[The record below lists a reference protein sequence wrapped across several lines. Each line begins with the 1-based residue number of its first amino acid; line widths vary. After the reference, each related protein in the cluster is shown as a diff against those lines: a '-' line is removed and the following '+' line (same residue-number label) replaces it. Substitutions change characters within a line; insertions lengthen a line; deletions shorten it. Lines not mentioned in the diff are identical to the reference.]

1 MRDAINNNPVVQAAV
16 IGVLLIGGLFFFL
29 SSTGGGGEEE
39 AEAPATEATVTVAG
53 SEASGSAEGATPGEA
68 VEGAIDEAVE
78 EAVRPSLESALSQ
91 VTAAATDTPPLPPKV
106 TAAWEANRTLVLL
119 FVQDGGID
127 DRLVESATRGLDGF
141 RDTELFVVP
150 AAKISRYAAIA
161 EGVGV
166 DRVPAL
172 VVVSPKDLEKSV
184 PVASVHFGYLSPQSV
199 SQAVIDA
206 GYTGPTV
213 DYHP

>member
-1 MRDAINNNPVVQAAV
+1 MRDAINNNPVLQAAV

-39 AEAPATEATVTVAG
+39 AEAPSTETTVTVG
-53 SEASGSAEGATPGEA
+53 GEAAEGAVEA
-68 VEGAIDEAVE
+68 VAGA
-78 EAVRPSLESALSQ
+78 PSLESALSR
-91 VTAAATDTPPLPPKV
+91 VSAAATETPPLPAEV

-119 FVQDGGID
+119 FVHDGGID
-127 DRLVESATRGLDGF
+127 DRLVESATRGLGGF
-141 RDTELFVVP
+141 RDAELFIVP
-150 AAKISRYAAIA
+150 AAQISRYAAIT

-184 PVASVHFGYLSPQSV
+184 PVASVHFGYQSPQSI

-206 GYTGPTV
+206 GYEGPTV

>member
-1 MRDAINNNPVVQAAV
+1 MRDAINNNPVAQIAV
-16 IGVLLIGGLFFFL
+16 VAVLLVAVGFFVL
-29 SSTGGGGEEE
+29 SSTGGGGKEKAATET
-39 AEAPATEATVTVAG
+39 AVDLAPAEGGAG
-53 SEASGSAEGATPGEA
+53 AAGPASLEA
-68 VEGAIDEAVE
+68 V
-78 EAVRPSLESALSQ
+78 LSGLDPAQ
-91 VTAAATDTPPLPPKV
+91 TEVPPLPRRV

-119 FVQDGGID
+119 FVHNGGID
-127 DRLVESATRGLDGF
+127 DRKVENATRGLRGF
-141 RDTELFVVP
+141 RDVALFVVP

-172 VVVSPKDLEKSV
+172 VVVTPKHLEKSA
-184 PVASVHFGYLSPQSV
+184 PVASVRYGFQSPESV

-206 GYTGPTV
+206 GYEGPTF